1 MVVAQGGMWL
11 WHKWD
16 VVVAQMGNMVVVIG
30 CGTRGCSAKGN
41 HGYGTT
47 WLL

>member
-16 VVVAQMGNMVVVIG
+16 VVVVIG
-30 CGTRGCSAKGN
+30 CGTHGCSAKGN